1 MDASTEPQLREP
13 LNMPFPHI
21 PDEETF
27 YKVFRDEE
35 LWRPAIEELLEEEY
49 IDYEPSNLHRVSG
62 GSNLIYTLDD
72 ERILKVFP
80 AITIEEYEVEF
91 DLLEAFGQA
100 DLGLPTASLLER
112 GVYDGWGWGVMT
124 SLDGTVGREIWDDV
138 PHEDRARLVAQVGDW
153 MAASWEAEE
162 VQSVVLPDA
171 RADWA
176 AAQEKF
182 RAELHAKHLKRK
194 ARPEHLA
201 EIEVLMSDW
210 EPRSEAVTIHADLHL
225 GNMLFSDESGRWEIS
240 GVLDFADS
248 LVAPKIYDLSTPLL
262 SLTRGNPKL
271 TEILFHHTL
280 GPNHGESARV
290 MMQWILLHRFFHIP
304 YTLERDW
311 VPKECTTLAQLGRVL
326 SGLE

>member
-1 MDASTEPQLREP
+1 
-13 LNMPFPHI
+13 MPFPHV

-27 YKVFRDEE
+27 YKIFRDEE
-35 LWRPAIEELLEEEY
+35 LWRPAIEELLEEER
-49 IDYEPSNLHRVSG
+49 IEHDLETLERVSG

-80 AITIEEYEVEF
+80 EITIEEYEVEF

-100 DLGLPTASLLER
+100 DLGLPVSSLLER

-124 SLDGTVGREIWDDV
+124 RLDGTVGREVWDDV

-153 MAASWEAEE
+153 MAASWESDEI
-162 VQSVVLPDA
+162 QSVRLPEV
-171 RADWA
+171 RADWQ

-182 RAELHAKHLKRK
+182 RVELHAKHLKRK
-194 ARPEHLA
+194 AKSAHLA
-201 EIEVLMSDW
+201 ELEVLMSDW
-210 EPRSEAVTIHADLHL
+210 EPIDDAVTIHADLHL

-248 LVAPKIYDLSTPLL
+248 LVAPRIYDLSTPLL
-262 SLTRGNPKL
+262 SLTRGNPEL

-280 GPNHGESARV
+280 GPNHGVSARV

-304 YTLERDW
+304 YTFERDW
-311 VPKECTTLAQLGRVL
+311 VPKDCVTLEQLGRLL